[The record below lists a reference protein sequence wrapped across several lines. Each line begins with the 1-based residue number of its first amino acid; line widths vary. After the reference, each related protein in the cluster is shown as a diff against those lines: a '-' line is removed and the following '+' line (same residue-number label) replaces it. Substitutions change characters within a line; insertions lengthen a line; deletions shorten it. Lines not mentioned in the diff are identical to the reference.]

1 MPKPGTQIQ
10 LMHARDLGFEVANAK
25 LDSLDCETILGFA
38 DCNMRVNTLS
48 RKIYVTRNGI
58 EYRIRRIRKRTGLN
72 PKNFHDLCRLVEMAK
87 EGGGIMM
94 DGGCCRKED
103 GNQAA
108 KG

>member
-10 LMHARDLGFEVANAK
+10 LIHARDLEFEVANAR

-58 EYRIRRIRKRTGLN
+58 EYRIRRIRTRTGLN

-87 EGGGIMM
+87 EVA
-94 DGGCCRKED
+94 ES
-103 GNQAA
+103 
-108 KG
+108 